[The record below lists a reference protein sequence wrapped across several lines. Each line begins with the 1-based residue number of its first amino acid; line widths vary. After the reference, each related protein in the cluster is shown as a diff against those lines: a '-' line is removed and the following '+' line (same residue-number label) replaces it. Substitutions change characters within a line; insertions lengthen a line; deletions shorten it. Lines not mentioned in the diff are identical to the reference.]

1 MEFNYMNLSAWELTK
16 LYIEYGEQQITLSN
30 QLGKTNDKRKRERL
44 SKELDVIFYKMISVK
59 EVLKKR

>member
-44 SKELDVIFYKMISVK
+44 SK
-59 EVLKKR
+59 

>member
-16 LYIEYGEQQITLSN
+16 LYIEYGEQQITLST

>member
-1 MEFNYMNLSAWELTK
+1 MDFNYMNLSAWELTK

>member
-30 QLGKTNDKRKRERL
+30 QLGKTNDKRKMERL